1 MWTEGTDQLQA
12 GRAFRGSD
20 ASSLR
25 IVGVGAGGPCRGRVR
40 EHLGLRH
47 RAGDVGFDRQR
58 VSDRHRHLALQEQA
72 RRSFQTA
79 MGMFTAG

>member
-58 VSDRHRHLALQEQA
+58 VSDRHRHLAGGDRDLDNGG
-72 RRSFQTA
+72 RCHGR
-79 MGMFTAG
+79 GR